1 MIRDVAY
8 EIDRVSELAPGGY
21 RNSTGSD
28 AAAPVDSKEP
38 LVRSEAT
45 SSASAEW
52 EQIPVDEEGRSVL
65 TLQEYLKQ
73 AQSLYAQV
81 FDCLCERARQA
92 ASNGELEL
100 LRSLVLKG
108 ADVCAPPRAR
118 AQLPNIP
125 VLSEISYDPHAP
137 RCLFLASSQG
147 HAEVCRYLL
156 SVNSSDI
163 DAVSSGG
170 ELYPHCFYLINYT
183 PLKAAAENGHAEVV
197 RVLLEHGAN
206 VNFAD
211 RKGWRVLHWAASN
224 NHVEVV
230 RLLCGAGA
238 EVDAQNEEG
247 NSPLFLAVKAEAW
260 EAVRVLMEEFG
271 ADPNLKNHKG
281 RTAAKAILRARESC
295 RQD

>member
-1 MIRDVAY
+1 MLQIRCRRIKEPGFQQGEHAGRLLWGDGRRQVALADVEQLIRDVAY

-81 FDCLCERARQA
+81 KKERWGGRGALRPVQVFDCLCERARQA

-147 HAEVCRYLL
+147 ARA
-156 SVNSSDI
+156 D
-163 DAVSSGG
+163 
-170 ELYPHCFYLINYT
+170 
-183 PLKAAAENGHAEVV
+183 V
-197 RVLLEHGAN
+197 RGSA
-206 VNFAD
+206 
-211 RKGWRVLHWAASN
+211 
-224 NHVEVV
+224 
-230 RLLCGAGA
+230 
-238 EVDAQNEEG
+238 
-247 NSPLFLAVKAEAW
+247 
-260 EAVRVLMEEFG
+260 
-271 ADPNLKNHKG
+271 
-281 RTAAKAILRARESC
+281 
-295 RQD
+295 